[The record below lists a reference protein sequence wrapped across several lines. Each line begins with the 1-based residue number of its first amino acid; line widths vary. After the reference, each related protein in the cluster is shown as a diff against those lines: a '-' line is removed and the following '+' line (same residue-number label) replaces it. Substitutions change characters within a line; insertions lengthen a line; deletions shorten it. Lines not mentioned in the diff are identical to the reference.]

1 MEPSRIVNGLK
12 IRLVGGPLDGD
23 SFELLPTGSVLP
35 PQRLSYLSRG
45 AFPDAT
51 GRVVDHGC
59 WLHYEYKDHV
69 PEWSEEALDF
79 TYSGKEKLTE
89 DR

>member
-12 IRLVGGPLDGD
+12 VQLVGGPLDGD

-35 PQRLSYLSRG
+35 PQRLSYLSRDR
-45 AFPDAT
+45 FPD
-51 GRVVDHGC
+51 GGGLKEHGC
-59 WLHYEYKDHV
+59 WLHYECKDHI
-69 PEWSEEALDF
+69 PEWSEESVKFA
-79 TYSGKEKLTE
+79 YVGKEKLPE